1 MKSLN
6 YLSVLLCGAAIAAC
20 TPETQQVTT
29 TETVT
34 KVEVVAI
41 EPSDAPRYT
50 SSPETGHTITIPVNL
65 GGKLV
70 GVQMWW
76 EYRSKCE
83 NEHRAFFI
91 APNGRITKVLDGG
104 LERCSGRW
112 ENFGSQND
120 FSDVFAGMSPKGDW
134 IFSMADKVSNDY
146 SGRILTFTLVL
157 KVDDGSGVVTH
168 RFDVPGPDADIPQP
182 N

>member
-1 MKSLN
+1 MKSLSH
-6 YLSVLLCGAAIAAC
+6 LSVLLCGAAIAAC

-34 KVEVVAI
+34 KVEVAAV

-65 GGKLV
+65 AGKLV
-70 GVQMWW
+70 AVQMSW
-76 EYRSKCE
+76 EYRTQCE
-83 NEHRAFFI
+83 NEHRAFFV
-91 APNGRITKVLDGG
+91 APNGRNTKVLDGG

-112 ENFGSQND
+112 ENFGSEND

-134 IFSMADKVSNDY
+134 IFSMTDKVSNGY
-146 SGRILTFTLVL
+146 AGRILKFTLVL
-157 KVDDGSGVVTH
+157 KVDDGANVVTH
-168 RFDVPGPDADIPQP
+168 SFVVPGPNADIPQP